1 MNLDL
6 IFAVIFY
13 GLILMFFIRNR
24 KDFEVQAKVIAIYRT
39 KLGLKWMDRLARIFP
54 RVWKFF
60 GVVGILAGFS
70 GMAFIFYWLLKGTI
84 DLILKPTST
93 PALAPVL
100 PGIRVPGL
108 PALSFWHWIIAIF
121 LVAAVHEFCH
131 GIFSRVYK
139 IKVESSGF
147 ALFGPILGA
156 FVEPNEKNLV
166 KSSKTAQLSIISAGP
181 FSNLIFGILCL
192 LLLNF
197 AMSPILEKFYEPDG
211 IKIKEVIAG
220 SAADSVG
227 LEAPFIL
234 NAIDE
239 TSTTNGSAFL
249 NATAKVLPGQE
260 IKLYTDQGE
269 FSLIAKENKENKSKG
284 YIGIRDFEINTKIKE
299 EAASRYGTIIPKIF
313 LWLNMLVFWL
323 FIVNIG
329 IGLFNLLPLGP
340 VDGGKM
346 FYVASLWLF
355 KNNAKKAQWFFG
367 WVTFVCLTLIL
378 INMLPYFIKLLIFAV
393 KPFFFLI
400 SLLI

>member
-1 MNLDL
+1 MNFDL
-6 IFAVIFY
+6 IFAILFY
-13 GLILMFFIRNR
+13 GLILMFFVRNR
-24 KDFEVQAKVIAIYRT
+24 KDFEVQAKIIAIYRT
-39 KLGLKWMDRLARIFP
+39 KLGLRWMDRLAKIFP

-60 GVVGILAGFS
+60 GVIGIFVGFS
-70 GMAFIFYWLLKGTI
+70 GMAFIFYWLFKGTI
-84 DLILKPTST
+84 DLILKPLST

-156 FVEPNEKNLV
+156 FVEPNEKHLIR
-166 KSSKTAQLSIISAGP
+166 SSKTAQLSIISAGP
-181 FSNLIFGILCL
+181 FSNIIFGILCL

-197 AMSPILEKFYEPDG
+197 AMSPVLEKFYEPDG
-211 IKIKEVIAG
+211 IKIKEVVAG
-220 SAADSVG
+220 SAADSIG

-234 NAIDE
+234 LAIDD
-239 TSTTNGSAFL
+239 SLTTNGSAFL
-249 NATAKVLPGQE
+249 NTTSKILPGQE
-260 IKLYTDQGE
+260 IRLKTDKGE
-269 FSLIAKENKENKSKG
+269 FILIAKENSENKTRG
-284 YIGIRDFEINTKIKE
+284 YIGIRDFEVNTKIKE
-299 EAASRYGTIIPKIF
+299 AAAAQYGTTIPKVF
-313 LWLNMLVFWL
+313 LWFNMLVFWL

-346 FYVASLWLF
+346 FYVASLWF
-355 KNNAKKAQWFFG
+355 FRNNAKKAQWFFG
-367 WVTFVCLTLIL
+367 WVTFICLTLIL
-378 INMLPYFIKLLIFAV
+378 INLLPYFIKLLVFAV

-400 SLLI
+400 TLLI